1 MRGPLFNEDST
12 DFFYTHSADQ
22 MSADTIDAWVD
33 GLAEAGVGVLIS
45 NVNAMRTNYA
55 SAVWEPFWH
64 GYDPAA
70 GDDQPILRHSENP
83 AEVRRWLDSAMRLAS
98 LGINFHERAFA
109 RCKQHGIGCWV
120 SIRMND
126 LHDCHLEDS
135 PLLSTFYK
143 QQRAEGKVRVPYRFT
158 GWPDRALDWARP
170 EVRDHYLNLVREVLT
185 FDGIEGLELDWMRF
199 PYHFRIGHE
208 LEGGE
213 ILSDWI
219 AQVRQLCNET
229 AARVGHPIRLGCRVP
244 STPETARRLGL
255 DGVAWA
261 RAGLIDLLVVTPFW
275 ATCEFN
281 MPIGTW
287 RRLLDGTQCAL
298 AGGLEVRYQPFP
310 GGPEG
315 MMTPELAVGAA
326 TAILSAGADFV
337 YLFNYFA
344 DMHLGG
350 HWTRDEYNK
359 TLRAMASLDELERLP
374 RRHAITY
381 RDTRAPGET
390 ADDPLP
396 AEGDI
401 SQFRLQ
407 TGPKTTGRTIEVLI
421 ELAPAAESDPPAP
434 SVRVNSIE
442 CPSPRREGATVFI
455 YSVPKDALTD
465 RETVV
470 EATKVA
476 TRILRVEITI
486 R

>member
-1 MRGPLFNEDST
+1 MRGPLFNQDCT
-12 DFFYTHSADQ
+12 DFFYSHSADQ
-22 MSADTIDAWVD
+22 MSAETIDAWVD

-55 SAVWEPFWH
+55 SDVWESFWH

-70 GDDQPILRHSENP
+70 DNDQPVLRYSDNP
-83 AEVRRWLDSAMRLAS
+83 AELRRWLDSAMRLAS
-98 LGINFHERAFA
+98 LGINFHVRAFA
-109 RCKQHGIGCWV
+109 RCKGHGIGCWA

-158 GWPDRALDWARP
+158 SWPDRALDWARA

-199 PYHFRIGHE
+199 PYHFRVGHE

-213 ILSDWI
+213 ILEDWI

-281 MPIGTW
+281 MPIRTW
-287 RRLLDGTQCAL
+287 RRLLDNTQCAL

-315 MMTPELAVGAA
+315 MVTPELARGAA
-326 TAILSAGADFV
+326 TAVLSAGADFV

-344 DMHLGG
+344 DMHLGS
-350 HWTRDEYNK
+350 HWTRDEYNE
-359 TLRAMASLDELERLP
+359 TLRAMSSLAELERLP
-374 RRHAITY
+374 RRHAVTF
-381 RDTRAPGET
+381 RDTRAPGEP

-396 AEGDI
+396 AAGDI
-401 SQFRLQ
+401 CQFRLQ
-407 TGPKTTGRTIEVLI
+407 TGPKPAGRTVEVLI
-421 ELAPAAESDPPAP
+421 ELAPVAEGATPAP
-434 SVRVNSIE
+434 VVRVNGAE

-455 YSVPKDALTD
+455 YPVPEDALTD
-465 RETVV
+465 EETVL
-470 EATKVA
+470 EATQVG
-476 TRILRVEITI
+476 TRILRVEVII